1 MEVVLYIKGKLF
13 DLSGRREIKFSEL
26 EKKYLERGINVKIS
40 PVVKRIGAFT
50 ESLNQTLS
58 CSCKDAA
65 IITRADIP
73 QCSSCGKPV

>member
-40 PVVKRIGAFT
+40 PVVKRIGQT
-50 ESLNQTLS
+50 DMNESS
-58 CSCKDAA
+58 E
-65 IITRADIP
+65 
-73 QCSSCGKPV
+73 